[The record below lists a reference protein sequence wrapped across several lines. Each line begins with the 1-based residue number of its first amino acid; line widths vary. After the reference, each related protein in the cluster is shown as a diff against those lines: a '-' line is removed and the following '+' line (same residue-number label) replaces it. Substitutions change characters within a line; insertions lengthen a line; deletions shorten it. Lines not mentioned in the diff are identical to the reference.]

1 MRSHVRMVAISTA
14 IGIVSIAGGWLISRG
29 SASPDVVA
37 APSPSLQVSPSPS
50 GEPIEIAPESEPYA
64 YQPAP
69 PQRPS
74 PVDGFYMRVF
84 TIEQMGGHR
93 LGMPF
98 HCLRCV
104 PYSVDAGVQTL
115 LLHEGRYFLEHQLNR
130 FRALGHFVVRGGR
143 IAFYN
148 DANCSQTRGSY
159 RWELANH
166 ELSLEVIDDSCPY
179 VDERSYDLTLA
190 PWTEI
195 DACFTGIKEWYPA
208 LVGC

>member
-1 MRSHVRMVAISTA
+1 MRPRVRIVAISTA
-14 IGIVSIAGGWLISRG
+14 IGIVSFAGGVLVSRG
-29 SASPDVVA
+29 SASPEGVVVS
-37 APSPSLQVSPSPS
+37 SPSFQVRSTPS
-50 GEPIEIAPESEPYA
+50 GQPIDIAPESEPYP
-64 YQPAP
+64 YEPAP

-74 PVDGFYMRVF
+74 PLDGFYMRVL

-115 LLHEGRYFLEHQLNR
+115 LLHEGRYFLEHQLNQ

-148 DANCSQTRGSY
+148 DANCSSIRGSY
-159 RWELANH
+159 KWKLANH
-166 ELSLEVIDDSCPY
+166 ELSLEVIDDTCPY
-179 VDERSYDLTLA
+179 VDERSNDLTFA
-190 PWTEI
+190 PWTKI
-195 DACFTGIKEWYPA
+195 DACYTGIKEWYPA

>member
-1 MRSHVRMVAISTA
+1 MRPRVRVVAAGAA
-14 IGIVSIAGGWLISRG
+14 IGIISFASGALISRG
-29 SASPDVVA
+29 SASPGAIVA
-37 APSPSLQVSPSPS
+37 TSPSPQAS
-50 GEPIEIAPESEPYA
+50 PTQSDEPIEIAPESEPYP
-64 YQPAP
+64 YEPAP

-74 PVDGFYMRVF
+74 PVDGFYMRVL
-84 TIEQMGGHR
+84 TIEQMGGHQ

-148 DANCSQTRGSY
+148 DANCSQIRGSY
-159 RWELANH
+159 EWELATH
-166 ELSLEVIDDSCPY
+166 ELTLEVIDDSCPY
-179 VDERSYDLTLA
+179 VDERSNDLTLA
-190 PWTEI
+190 PWTKI